1 MRRFLSYL
9 RPHAGLVILTL
20 FFKITAT
27 LFELAIPFVLQHIL
41 NTVAPGNSLPEVLI
55 WGGIMLLCAAAAW
68 GGNIVGNRLACRVA
82 RNSARAIRH
91 DLFEKTMVLSC
102 SEVDRFSVPSLEAR
116 LTTDTYNVHQFIG
129 MMLRL
134 GVRCP
139 VLLVGGLLFA
149 SLLDS
154 VLTLILLGVMPLIFL
169 TVYFVTS
176 RGIRAYLRTQ
186 KSVDGMVRVAREDCQ
201 GIRVIKAL
209 SRTSYENERYD
220 RVNRALVRDET
231 SASLIMA
238 VSNPVISFF
247 VNLGMVGVIL
257 VGALRTDAGLSS
269 PATII
274 AFMQFFA
281 MISTAMIAITRIFV
295 NSTKAA
301 ASMKRIGEV
310 LDAVP
315 DSPALPKEQYPDL
328 VCEGPVPHVRFDR
341 VSFSYVKDKEQ
352 IKNVSFSLYPG
363 QTLGIIGSTG
373 SGKTTLISLLMRL
386 YDVDEGAIYI
396 GGEDLRTMDAEAVH
410 RRFGAAMQNDFLY
423 SDTIYENIRFG
434 RNLDESDVRCGA
446 ALAQADEYILAYP
459 EGYEHPLA
467 IKGQNVSGGQKQ
479 RILVARALAGR
490 PEILILDDSS
500 SALDYKTE
508 ADLRS
513 AVRHMDDHPTTVI
526 VAQRVS
532 AIKDADLILVMENG
546 EVIGSGK
553 HADLMQNCDVYREIA
568 DSQMGDGNGGDF
580 DE

>member
-1 MRRFLSYL
+1 MRRFFSYL
-9 RPHAGLVILTL
+9 RPSSGLVVLTL
-20 FFKITAT
+20 LFKITAT
-27 LFELAIPFVLQHIL
+27 LLELAIPFVLQHIL

-68 GGNIVGNRLACRVA
+68 GGNIVGNRLASRVA
-82 RNSARAIRH
+82 RNGARAIRH

-102 SEVDRFSVPSLEAR
+102 SDVDRFSVPSLEAR

-129 MMLRL
+129 MMLRI

-139 VLLVGGLLFA
+139 ILLVGGLIFA
-149 SLLDS
+149 FILDPA
-154 VLTLILLGVMPLIFL
+154 LTLVLLGVMPLVFL
-169 TVYFVTS
+169 TVFFVTS

-209 SRTSYENERYD
+209 SRTAYENDRYE

-231 SASLIMA
+231 SAALIMA

-257 VGALRTDAGLSS
+257 VGAFRTDSGLSS

-281 MISTAMIAITRIFV
+281 MISNAMIVITRIFV

-301 ASMKRIGEV
+301 ASMKRINEV
-310 LDAVP
+310 LESVP
-315 DSPALPKEQYPDL
+315 DSPAYPKTDYPDL
-328 VCEGPVPHVRFDR
+328 ISEGPVPHIRFDR
-341 VSFSYVKDKEQ
+341 VSFSYVKDKPQ
-352 IKNVSFSLYPG
+352 IRNVSFSLYPG

-373 SGKTTLISLLMRL
+373 SGKTTLISLLMRF
-386 YDVDEGAIYI
+386 YDVDDGAIYLS
-396 GGEDLRTMDAEAVH
+396 GEDVRTMDAEKLH
-410 RRFGAAMQNDFLY
+410 SRFGAAMQNDFLY
-423 SDTIYENIRFG
+423 ADTIYENIRFG
-434 RNLDESDVRCGA
+434 RDLGEEDVRRGA
-446 ALAQADEYILAYP
+446 ALAQADEYIQAYP
-459 EGYEHPLA
+459 EGYDHPLA

-513 AVRHMDDHPTTVI
+513 AIRHMDDHPTTVI

-546 EVIGSGK
+546 EVIGSGR
-553 HADLMQNCDVYREIA
+553 HEDLMESCDVYREIA
-568 DSQMGDGNGGDF
+568 VSQMGDGNGGEP